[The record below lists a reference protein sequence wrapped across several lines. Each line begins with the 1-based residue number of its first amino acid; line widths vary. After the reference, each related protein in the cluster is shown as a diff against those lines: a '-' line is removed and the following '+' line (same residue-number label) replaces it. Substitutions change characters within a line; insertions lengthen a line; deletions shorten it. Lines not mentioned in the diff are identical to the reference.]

1 MFWSEATSSPN
12 IEALLNKENVELKE
26 LLEDEDIL
34 QECKTQNLKLMQY
47 LNRAEIIDELV
58 TLIVTEPP
66 QDLDEKIRFLHSN
79 MACEILTCE
88 VPSIKKRLVEDQ
100 SALNKLYSFLE
111 QDQPL
116 NPLLTSFFCKTF
128 GSLISKLAEQ
138 DWFSYQ
144 SVCLQILEFI
154 KNKEGFLQSIL
165 RHFDTTVIMD
175 LLLCFATNIEDKDLK
190 LNLLE
195 WMNEQKLVEQVI
207 ALLKSQNKTETHN
220 NAAQFLI
227 EYITQGRCT
236 RQNDRQDKVNPDPIL
251 ENLESMDTI
260 LLLLDVI
267 LNKEEDSF
275 KESIVFG
282 GIKILLCLLE
292 NTIIQ
297 QPVSDTALQLIIDAE
312 KEHHDN
318 VVKTI
323 VQAVTPRLEDFH
335 NLLNKVPEK
344 QDILTTAG
352 LLSPPLG
359 NIRLFVCCLF
369 TVLIETENEELI
381 KTICKTD
388 LFNTLLKLFKQYCWN
403 NFLHKQV
410 KSCLTVAV
418 QSFDQVPGDSSL
430 LVSDFQKHLI
440 VECNLVSKL
449 IDCWKHNEEVQNSK
463 GQRLGYM
470 GHLIEIFDIL
480 VSNVNVSVDLCA
492 LIQSTVNEDEIIKWK
507 SIIESNDG
515 ELAKILTVQK
525 RFLANSNPNELDNSL
540 PKEFLNENFSEDF
553 YNDFDSNLQNNLDDF
568 DNFDNDIQYDNNSA
582 KLFDEVCN
590 KNLSIFDM
598 NEEDSSK
605 LWKIDGEQND
615 LPFTFDNRL
624 KLQSTSANPDSPPD
638 EENDDDDNDIDVK
651 TDFSH
656 VASQLLWSNAQQHLN
671 DNPWGTSSDNSSSST
686 SNQPQDTW
694 ASFPTSTN
702 DNFAD
707 FDSHFAD
714 FSSTPFEMPQGSVT
728 LGANFNNL
736 SNDGKNSD
744 SFFDESH
751 DEIITYQ
758 FESNQSN
765 DRLEERE
772 NGVSSFD
779 DDNQVPVNI
788 NGSHETKPINEEMFT
803 PTKNNDSEIVN
814 ENNPIISK
822 NPPANSTENPLE
834 NNTPTVPVIE
844 NGA

>member
-1 MFWSEATSSPN
+1 MFWSEAASSPN
-12 IEALLNKENVELKE
+12 IEALLNKENVALKE

-34 QECKTQNLKLMQY
+34 QECKSQNSKLMQY

-66 QDLDEKIRFLHSN
+66 QDVDEKFRFLHSN

-111 QDQPL
+111 QDQAL

-128 GSLISKLAEQ
+128 GSLISKQMEQ

-144 SVCLQILEFI
+144 SVCLQILEFV
-154 KNKEGFLQSIL
+154 KNKEGFLRSIL
-165 RHFDTTVIMD
+165 QHFDTTVIMD

-195 WMNEQKLVEQVI
+195 WMNEQNLVEQVI
-207 ALLKSQNKTETHN
+207 ELLKSPHQKEKHN

-236 RQNDRQDKVNPDPIL
+236 RQNDRQDKVNPDPLL
-251 ENLESMDTI
+251 ENLESKDTI
-260 LLLLDVI
+260 MLLIDVI
-267 LNKEEDSF
+267 LDAEATDDT
-275 KESIVFG
+275 IVFG

-323 VQAVTPRLEDFH
+323 VEAVTPRLEDFH
-335 NLLNKVPEK
+335 KLLDRTPERK
-344 QDILTTAG
+344 EILTSAG
-352 LLSPPLG
+352 MLSPPLG
-359 NIRLFVCCLF
+359 NIRLYTCCLF

-381 KTICKTD
+381 KKICTTD

-410 KSCLTVAV
+410 KSCITVAV
-418 QSFDQVPGDSSL
+418 QSFDQVPDDASL
-430 LVSDFQKHLI
+430 IVSGFQKHLI

-449 IDCWKHNEEVQNSK
+449 IDCWLHNEEIQNSK

-507 SIIESNDG
+507 SLTESGDG

-525 RFLANSNPNELDNSL
+525 RFLANSNPNEIDNSL
-540 PKEFLNENFSEDF
+540 PKEFLNENFAEDF
-553 YNDFDSNLQNNLDDF
+553 YNDFDTNLQNNLDDF
-568 DNFDNDIQYDNNSA
+568 DNFDSDIQFDNNS
-582 KLFDEVCN
+582 KLFDEVCS
-590 KNLSIFDM
+590 KNLSIFDI
-598 NEEDSSK
+598 NDEDSSK
-605 LWKIDGEQND
+605 LWKNDGDQNN
-615 LPFTFDNRL
+615 LPFTFDNQL
-624 KLQSTSANPDSPPD
+624 KLQSTSANADSPDDD
-638 EENDDDDNDIDVK
+638 EDNDDDDDERDENFHK
-651 TDFSH
+651 
-656 VASQLLWSNAQQHLN
+656 VASQLLWSNAQQQQQQQNLLQSVASILA
-671 DNPWGTSSDNSSSST
+671 DNPWGSSST
-686 SNQPQDTW
+686 TTNAAATTGDDGNDMKSW
-694 ASFPTSTN
+694 ASFPA

-707 FDSHFAD
+707 FDSHFQSFGMSQGNDEGSAKDGATAD
-714 FSSTPFEMPQGSVT
+714 PFFE
-728 LGANFNNL
+728 ANFE
-736 SNDGKNSD
+736 D
-744 SFFDESH
+744 SQ
-751 DEIITYQ
+751 DEIINYSI
-758 FESNQSN
+758 ESNQSS
-765 DRLEERE
+765 DKVEET
-772 NGVSSFD
+772 NGLDGGDSSS
-779 DDNQVPVNI
+779 VNL
-788 NGSHETKPINEEMFT
+788 NGTEDSNEEAEKPST
-803 PTKNNDSEIVN
+803 EATTNSELAT

-822 NPPANSTENPLE
+822 SSPISTSSENPIE
-834 NNTPTVPVIE
+834 NKTPTVPVIE